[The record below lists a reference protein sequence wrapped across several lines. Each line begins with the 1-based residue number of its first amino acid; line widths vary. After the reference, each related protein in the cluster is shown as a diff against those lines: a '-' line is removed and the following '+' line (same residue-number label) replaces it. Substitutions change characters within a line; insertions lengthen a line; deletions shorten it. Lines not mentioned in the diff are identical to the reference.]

1 MNRLYACGEGTK
13 CDLFFKLLY
22 PTWEAAK
29 GLFLSLSVQKHS
41 LHISKSLCLNFV
53 QLQFLGLW
61 SHSVC
66 TCIL

>member
-29 GLFLSLSVQKHS
+29 GLFLSLSVQKAELTH
-41 LHISKSLCLNFV
+41 KQV
-53 QLQFLGLW
+53 
-61 SHSVC
+61 SVS
-66 TCIL
+66 